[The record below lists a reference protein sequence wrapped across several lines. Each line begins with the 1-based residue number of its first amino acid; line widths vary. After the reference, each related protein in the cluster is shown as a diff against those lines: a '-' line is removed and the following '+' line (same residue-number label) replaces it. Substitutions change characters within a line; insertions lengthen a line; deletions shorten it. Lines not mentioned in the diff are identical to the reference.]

1 MLVYDFLTG
10 LAASFLTRWLKRRS
24 LRVGMGW
31 AWTKYLQEI
40 WQDEIEGNRGHLFL
54 RRIISMLIHRAIA
67 PETKL
72 L

>member
-1 MLVYDFLTG
+1 
-10 LAASFLTRWLKRRS
+10 
-24 LRVGMGW
+24 MGF
-31 AWTKYLQEI
+31 LQEI
-40 WQDEIEGNRGHLFL
+40 WQDEIEGNRGHVFL